1 MNHTIQPDTMSKI
14 LIYTASLCPYCRMA
28 KSLLIGKGLEFEEI
42 DVTGKP
48 DVRSAMVEKA
58 GGRLTVPQIWIGE
71 HHIGGCDDLMAL
83 DRSGK
88 LEQLLTV

>member
-1 MNHTIQPDTMSKI
+1 MAKI

-28 KSLLIGKGLEFEEI
+28 KGLLTGKGLAFDEI

-71 HHIGGCDDLMAL
+71 QHIGGCDDLMAL

-88 LEQLLTV
+88 LEQLLAM

>member
-1 MNHTIQPDTMSKI
+1 
-14 LIYTASLCPYCRMA
+14 MA
-28 KSLLIGKGLEFEEI
+28 KGLLSGKGLCFDEI

-71 HHIGGCDDLMAL
+71 RHIGGCDDLMAL
-83 DRSGK
+83 DRTGE
-88 LEQLLTV
+88 LDQLLTV